1 MERSSPGRCAPFE
14 RYAVS
19 ACLLGVRCR
28 YDGGTNLREPLLDL
42 VRQGKAIP
50 VCPEQLGG
58 LPTPRIPAEIE
69 GGDARAVWEGRA
81 AVRNAA
87 GEDVTSSFLR
97 GAEETLRLARM
108 FGARAAILK
117 ERSPSCGVR
126 EVYDGTFQRRLI
138 SGMGVAAYY
147 LAQNG
152 LEVLSDEEFPAGAS
166 SEGG

>member
-1 MERSSPGRCAPFE
+1 VGQSSSEKDIPSA
-14 RYAVS
+14 RYVVS

-28 YDGGTNLREPLLDL
+28 YDGGTNLREPLLEL

-58 LPTPRIPAEIE
+58 LPKPRVPAEIE
-69 GGDARAVWEGRA
+69 GGDARAVWEGHA

-87 GEDVTSSFLR
+87 GEDVTSFFLR
-97 GAEETLRLARM
+97 GAEETLRLARA
-108 FGARAAILK
+108 FGAQAAILK

-126 EVYDGTFQRRLI
+126 EVYDGTFQRRRVP
-138 SGMGVAAYY
+138 GMGIAAYF

-152 LEVLSDEEFPAGAS
+152 IEVLSDEEFLANGS
-166 SEGG
+166 SEGA